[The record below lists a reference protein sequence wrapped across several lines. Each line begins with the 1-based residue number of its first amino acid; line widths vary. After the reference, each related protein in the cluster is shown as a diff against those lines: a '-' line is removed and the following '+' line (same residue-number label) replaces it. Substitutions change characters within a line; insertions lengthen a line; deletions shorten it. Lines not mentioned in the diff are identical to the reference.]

1 MKTLLLHRIAALL
14 HRSNGEKPLS
24 RRQFIQQSTL
34 ALGASEVFSERKLEK
49 PICIIGAGISGL
61 YAAHL
66 LQKAGYEVIIYE
78 AADHT
83 GGRMMTIRNY
93 FGENLHIDVGGEFIN
108 ADHADIL
115 ELCKEFDI
123 ELIDTQNDKLNA
135 TAFYFEGRKLEEEE
149 IFGLLMPYSQELL
162 SDIAQ
167 IPDLPTYKNAKEYA
181 HFDQLSIAEY
191 LQSKK
196 ITGTLYRI
204 FESVFVSEYGMDI
217 EKQSAVN
224 LLYALRLP
232 KNKEEVSK
240 DSFFGEGSEIFK
252 VKNGSQTITD
262 KLTEVLNDKVLLNY
276 QLTDIAAKGKEYEL
290 SFLNDGKKVTIQA
303 QYVLITIPFTR
314 LRRVRFHGIDI
325 PERKKLSI
333 QKFRLGNNAKAIY
346 GFTKPVWHEK
356 NESGHAYSDEY
367 SYCSWDASYLK
378 SSVDFA
384 YTHFSGGKQ
393 VVDWAKNSKTLL
405 EKHILQIE
413 KHFTG
418 AKAAFN
424 NKVFWYFW
432 QENRDIGGSYTAHPK
447 GFWSK
452 TVGCEAEPIGNIYFA
467 GEHCSI
473 VFQGFMNGAAET
485 GRQAA
490 ERIVQNIK
498 NTKKNE

>member
-1 MKTLLLHRIAALL
+1 MKNLLLHRISTLL
-14 HRSNGEKPLS
+14 HRSNGENPLS
-24 RRQFIQQSTL
+24 RREFIQQSML
-34 ALGASEVFSERKLEK
+34 ALGASRVLSERKLEK

-61 YAAHL
+61 YAAYL

-93 FGENLHIDVGGEFIN
+93 FGENLHVDIGGEFIN

-115 ELCKEFDI
+115 GLCKDFDI
-123 ELIDTQNDKLNA
+123 ELLDTQNSNLND
-135 TAFYFEGRKLEEEE
+135 TAFFFEGKKLENEA
-149 IFGLLMPYSQELL
+149 ILALLAPFSQALL
-162 SDIAQ
+162 ADIAQ

-204 FESVFVSEYGMDI
+204 FESVFVSEYGRDI
-217 EKQSAVN
+217 EKQSAMN

-232 KNKEEVSK
+232 KTKEEVSK
-240 DSFFGEGSEIFK
+240 NNFFGEGSEIFR

-262 KLTEVLNDKVLLNY
+262 KLTEVLGEKIFLNHK
-276 QLTDIAAKGKEYEL
+276 LTDIAAKGKQYEL
-290 SFLNDGKKVTIQA
+290 SFLKDGKKVTVEAAYI
-303 QYVLITIPFTR
+303 LITIPFTR
-314 LRRVRFHGIDI
+314 LRRVKFHRIDI
-325 PERKKLSI
+325 PNRKKLSI
-333 QKFRLGNNAKAIY
+333 QKYCLGNNAKAIY

-356 NESGHAYSDEY
+356 NESGHTYSDEY

-378 SSVDFA
+378 SNIDFA

-393 VVDWAKNSKTLL
+393 VLLWAKNSKTLT
-405 EKHILQIE
+405 EKHITQIE
-413 KHFTG
+413 KNFTG
-418 AKAAFN
+418 AKSAFN

-432 QENRDIGGSYTAHPK
+432 QENPDIGGSYTAHPK
-447 GFWSK
+447 GFWSQ
-452 TVGCEAEPIGNIYFA
+452 TVGVEAEPIGNIYFA

-473 VFQGFMNGAAET
+473 LYQGFMNGAAET
-485 GRQAA
+485 GRQAVEMMIA
-490 ERIVQNIK
+490 KIEK
-498 NTKKNE
+498 DK